1 MFHVSRLISRRS
13 AHLVALAAAV
23 TVGAPALSAQQTL
36 QTRTATSG
44 QAAAAGPVLQLSM
57 EQAAQMALESN
68 LGLKAEKLNVD
79 VAAHG
84 IAISEAAFL
93 PIVTFGASRNSRQSP
108 PQSFADG
115 TQSVASSQTWSGNG
129 TVAQN
134 LRWYGGQYQLTWS
147 GQRFE
152 TLGGQALPNPSLG
165 SIFRVQFTQP
175 LWRDRTIDNERAGL
189 ETSERRRAIA
199 DVALEQQVIATDVA
213 ARLAYLNLVGARER
227 LNVAQQN
234 LDIRQKSLE
243 QAKARVAVGA
253 SAQIAVIQAEADVAS
268 NLEQVIV
275 AQAGISAAEDD
286 LRTIIL
292 DPSRPDYWQVRLE
305 PTDTIQMAPREIDL
319 DAAIK
324 NALANRLDLVIA
336 RRNLEITDLNLKVGE
351 NNIKPSIDAGVNY
364 SSSGSGGLYRL
375 TNDIRQVGFG
385 SVLGDA
391 FGAAY
396 PDWTVGVTVGYPIGN
411 TAAKAGL
418 AQGQVQKR
426 RQELTLRE
434 SELEVV
440 RQVREAAR
448 QVQNSRERVQA
459 TQAAL
464 TATEQQMTA
473 EERSF
478 AVGLSTTLDVQIRQS
493 QLATAR
499 VNELNARIDYN
510 RALINFERV
519 QRTQ

>member
-1 MFHVSRLISRRS
+1 MVYVSRIASRRS
-13 AHLVALAAAV
+13 AQLVALAAIV
-23 TVGAPALSAQQTL
+23 TVSAPALSAQQA
-36 QTRTATSG
+36 QTRASGNG
-44 QAAAAGPVLQLSM
+44 QAANAGPVLQLSM

-68 LGLKAEKLNVD
+68 LGLKAEKLNID
-79 VAAHG
+79 VAAQG
-84 IAISEAAFL
+84 IAVAQAAFL
-93 PIVTFGASRNSRQSP
+93 PIATFGAQRNSRQSP
-108 PQSFADG
+108 PQFFADG
-115 TQSVASSQTWSGNG
+115 TQSITSSQTWSGNG
-129 TVAQN
+129 SVAQN
-134 LRWYGGQYQLTWS
+134 LPWYGGQYQLTWS
-147 GQRFE
+147 GNRFE
-152 TLGGQALPNPSLG
+152 TLGGQASPNPSLG
-165 SIFRVQFTQP
+165 STFRVQFTQP
-175 LWRDRTIDNERAGL
+175 LWRDREIDNERAGL

-199 DVALEQQVIATDVA
+199 DVTLEQQVIATDVA

-234 LDIRQKSLE
+234 LDIREKSLE

-253 SAQIAVIQAEADVAS
+253 SAQIAVIQAQADVAS

-292 DPSRPDYWQVRLE
+292 EPSRPDYWQVRLE
-305 PTDTIQMAPREIDL
+305 PTDTIQMTPREIDL

-336 RRNLEITDLNLKVGE
+336 RRNLEITDLNLKLNA
-351 NNIKPSIDAGVNY
+351 NNTKPSIDAGVNY
-364 SSSGSGGLYRL
+364 QSSGSGGLYRSI
-375 TNDIRQVGFG
+375 TQVNQVGFG

-396 PDWTVGVTVGYPIGN
+396 PDWTAGVTVGIPIGN
-411 TAAKAGL
+411 TAAKASL

-426 RQELTLRE
+426 RQELGIRE

-464 TATEQQMTA
+464 AATEQQMTA